1 MPSPYPDAPVASSS
15 RLVSVMA
22 HAEPN
27 YFTTMGTS
35 LTNETTMSVPS
46 STDRSDNVTGKF
58 YVAKSDDQTQLFNA
72 SSSEETN
79 DSEDEAYIVPIKVIL
94 HAEHVHQSPSDNE
107 TFLKFNYILMR
118 TNDTSY
124 HGHFQ
129 TDEKAE
135 RLKLITN
142 ENGTNIQLNVTNEQD
157 DLISTS
163 SVSPMDVLVNENGD
177 QYNRINEQTIV
188 NEDGV
193 VVGRYNEIAWKRR
206 DYQDITVLPNIN
218 ENREA
223 NADRAMSSESDQEN
237 DRHYSQ
243 ILPWIHFNL

>member
-1 MPSPYPDAPVASSS
+1 
-15 RLVSVMA
+15 
-22 HAEPN
+22 
-27 YFTTMGTS
+27 MGTS
-35 LTNETTMSVPS
+35 LTNETTTSVPIL
-46 STDRSDNVTGKF
+46 TDRSDNVTGIF
-58 YVAKSDDQTQLFNA
+58 YVSKSDDQTQMFNT

-79 DSEDEAYIVPIKVIL
+79 NLEDEAYIIPIKVIL

-107 TFLKFNYILMR
+107 TFLKFDYILMR

-129 TDEKAE
+129 TDEEAE
-135 RLKLITN
+135 RLKLRAN
-142 ENGTNIQLNVTNEQD
+142 ENNTNIQLNVTIEQD

-188 NEDGV
+188 NDGGI

-206 DYQDITVLPNIN
+206 DFQEIIAQPNIN
-218 ENREA
+218 ENREV